1 MHCLH
6 FLLSISSSRCVEI
19 IKPGDVSKEYED
31 SHVTQT
37 EWYSDFRFKLP
48 VVHTDQYYYQGGK
61 KKDVYIRK
69 WPVTD
74 TEYKKQNTILRLW
87 NKE

>member
-1 MHCLH
+1 M
-6 FLLSISSSRCVEI
+6 
-19 IKPGDVSKEYED
+19 SKEYED

-61 KKDVYIRK
+61 KKGCLHQEMACNRHRIQKAEHDS
-69 WPVTD
+69 
-74 TEYKKQNTILRLW
+74 
-87 NKE
+87 